1 METALQERIGKGVS
15 VMHTKA
21 GIRRVPEQLIV
32 FVATGLLLA
41 TPAVCGTFGR
51 VVPIG
56 GHASDLALDEPRNVL
71 YVANYTANR
80 IEVMSL
86 GDGSIQTSL
95 NVSSQPSS
103 LALSPDGKY
112 LLVGHYGNFAAPNAP
127 TNALTVIDLNSRA
140 RQTFALGNAAL
151 GVADRKSV
159 V

>member
-1 METALQERIGKGVS
+1 
-15 VMHTKA
+15 MHTKA

-51 VVPIG
+51 VVAIG

-86 GDGSIQTSL
+86 GDGSIQTPRWRCRRMATICWS
-95 NVSSQPSS
+95 
-103 LALSPDGKY
+103 ATTATSP
-112 LLVGHYGNFAAPNAP
+112 PP
-127 TNALTVIDLNSRA
+127 TRPPM
-140 RQTFALGNAAL
+140 R
-151 GVADRKSV
+151 
-159 V
+159 